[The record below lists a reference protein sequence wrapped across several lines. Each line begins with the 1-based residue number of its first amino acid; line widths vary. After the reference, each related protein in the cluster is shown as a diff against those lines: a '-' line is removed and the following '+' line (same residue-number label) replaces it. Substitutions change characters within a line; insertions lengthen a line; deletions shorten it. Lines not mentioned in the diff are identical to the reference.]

1 MPNPNDAFRQ
11 AAESDDGSYPES
23 WIPEPGNF
31 IVGTLDHYDTATSR
45 FGTRTIAV
53 IRDED
58 SGELRGIWLM
68 AKVLE
73 EKFAELEPKPGERLY
88 VKRHKD
94 KVNSAGTRYQAFSV
108 RVEGRRAQPKLDRAT
123 EVPPEQQAE
132 TLERESRLV
141 LEEETLGSR
150 EPESFADFPAPL
162 DNDTDDDLPF

>member
-1 MPNPNDAFRQ
+1 MPI
-11 AAESDDGSYPES
+11 YPD
-23 WIPEPGNF
+23 PP
-31 IVGTLDHYDTATSR
+31 
-45 FGTRTIAV
+45 
-53 IRDED
+53 
-58 SGELRGIWLM
+58 
-68 AKVLE
+68 
-73 EKFAELEPKPGERLY
+73 

-132 TLERESRLV
+132 TLERESRPV

-162 DNDTDDDLPF
+162 DNYTDDDLPF